1 MCRERTATKL
11 TSRDDDFAAIRGQDA
26 NRRFVELRE
35 GDLSDAACE
44 EGHAGAALPLRRKG
58 FPKMIEEESVVDAR
72 HQAFAIGEA
81 EKAQDSSS
89 AREALQAGALV
100 EANKLR
106 RKGNALGMREE
117 PTIGEM
123 TREAGEQRPTVVLL
137 DLAAGMFDELAVL
150 DPRRAGGLAGAAVE
164 ALVDV
169 PDIPFAGQNPQL
181 FHVKHLADPAARGV
195 GFETP
200 EAVGGAMVQ
209 AEAAVD
215 TAGKIFVGGLVTNCT
230 GRSY

>member
-1 MCRERTATKL
+1 
-11 TSRDDDFAAIRGQDA
+11 
-26 NRRFVELRE
+26 
-35 GDLSDAACE
+35 
-44 EGHAGAALPLRRKG
+44 
-58 FPKMIEEESVVDAR
+58 MIEEESVVDAR

-81 EKAQDSSS
+81 EKAEDFSS
-89 AREALQAGALV
+89 ARKALEAGALV
-100 EANKLR
+100 EANELR

-117 PTIGEM
+117 PAIGEM
-123 TREAGEQRPTVVLL
+123 TRKAGEQRPAVVLL

-169 PDIPFAGQNPQL
+169 LDIPFTGQKPEL
-181 FHVKHLADPAARGV
+181 FHVKHLADSAARGV

-215 TAGKIFVGGLVTNCT
+215 TAGKIFVGWLVTNCS
-230 GRSY
+230 GRRY